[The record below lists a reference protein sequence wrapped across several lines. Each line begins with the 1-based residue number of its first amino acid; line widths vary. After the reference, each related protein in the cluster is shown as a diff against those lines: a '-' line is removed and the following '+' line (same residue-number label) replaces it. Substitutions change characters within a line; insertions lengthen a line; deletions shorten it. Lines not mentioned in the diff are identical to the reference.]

1 MAAASHQINL
11 GGVDFRIRSEESAQL
26 VRDSVAQT
34 EAYIANIQELMGAAA
49 DRQHVLL
56 LALLN
61 RTMELNKMRDEL
73 NLGQARDRRMTDWA
87 LQLTGQLQQELA
99 RG

>member
-1 MAAASHQINL
+1 
-11 GGVDFRIRSEESAQL
+11 
-26 VRDSVAQT
+26 
-34 EAYIANIQELMGAAA
+34 MGAA

-61 RTMELNKMRDEL
+61 RTMELNKMREEL
-73 NLGQARDRRMTDWA
+73 SLGQARDRRMTDWA

>member
-1 MAAASHQINL
+1 MIRAA
-11 GGVDFRIRSEESAQL
+11 VTETES
-26 VRDSVAQT
+26 
-34 EAYIANIQELMGAAA
+34 YITNIQELMGAA

-56 LALLN
+56 MALLN
-61 RTMELNKMRDEL
+61 RTMELNKMREEL
-73 NLGQARDRRMTDWA
+73 SLGQARDRKMTDWA